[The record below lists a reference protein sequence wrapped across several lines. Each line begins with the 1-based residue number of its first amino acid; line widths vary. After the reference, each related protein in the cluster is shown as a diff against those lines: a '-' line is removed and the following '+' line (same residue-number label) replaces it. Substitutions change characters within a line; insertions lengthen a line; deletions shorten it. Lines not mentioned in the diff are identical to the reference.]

1 MKNGLNWNIWFQ
13 SRVEI
18 LDNFLDSDRYLTNL
32 YWIFENQDKI
42 LINKKNSLFSKF
54 LYNVLQKIKNIKS

>member
-18 LDNFLDSDRYLTNL
+18 LDNFLDSDRYLINL

>member
-42 LINKKNSLFSKF
+42 LINKKNSIFSKF